1 MHLDN
6 ADEVA
11 DHCLVFSLS
20 DSRDT
25 DFQEKC
31 NDKHDA
37 VCEQC
42 LALEDILK
50 VVEGCFKATEFPSVD
65 ESDDVHYTTV
75 RSAVLAIN
83 SWKCHILRSSK
94 QDQLQ
99 DDVLKLLDEMTVFI
113 VNDWA
118 MKFLPIPARLAWKG
132 WHFVAYIC
140 CIQT

>member
-1 MHLDN
+1 VHLDN

-83 SWKCHILRSSK
+83 SWKCHILMSSK
-94 QDQLQ
+94 QDQPQ
-99 DDVLKLLDEMTVFI
+99 DDVLNLLDEMTVFI
-113 VNDWA
+113 
-118 MKFLPIPARLAWKG
+118 
-132 WHFVAYIC
+132 
-140 CIQT
+140 